1 MILRILLIL
10 PDQNVLIHLQAI
22 YDLRIF
28 RHFDRE
34 KYSRILYM
42 IQNVLIAPDE
52 NMSQGA
58 KCSNTFNLYTSQVI
72 TEVNMPQTLQK
83 FYKKIFM
90 YMTCW
95 RVFKQSLKQKFYQK
109 CQRLAR
115 KAVVLTS
122 LSSQQILEKF
132 WRQFLIE
139 TEGRMLRMK
148 S

>member
-28 RHFDRE
+28 RHFYRK

-42 IQNVLIAPDE
+42 VQNVLIAPDE

-83 FYKKIFM
+83 F
-90 YMTCW
+90 
-95 RVFKQSLKQKFYQK
+95 
-109 CQRLAR
+109 
-115 KAVVLTS
+115 
-122 LSSQQILEKF
+122 
-132 WRQFLIE
+132 
-139 TEGRMLRMK
+139 
-148 S
+148 

>member
-34 KYSRILYM
+34 KYSRILYL

-95 RVFKQSLKQKFYQK
+95 RVFKQSLKQKFCQK